1 MDDIAAEIR
10 AILVEA
16 QRGTGTMP
24 VAASADA
31 IDQIVRSLG
40 IELIFR
46 AYLKGTFGNSGLREL
61 DYDQLC
67 EAFAFVK
74 TCSQMLDR
82 SDGKAVP
89 IGRAFKPRST

>member
-16 QRGTGTMP
+16 QREAGTMP

-46 AYLKGTFGNSGLREL
+46 VYLKGTFGTNGLREL
-61 DYDQLC
+61 DDD
-67 EAFAFVK
+67 K
-74 TCSQMLDR
+74 W
-82 SDGKAVP
+82 
-89 IGRAFKPRST
+89 